1 MGDNEFKSKLEMIS
15 FYFPAYSFKFK
26 GNGTPLKLLSTYNID
41 YAEKDDDRNQV
52 KIQIVTTIFDEE
64 KNFDLSLTALGFF
77 RLERENFSEEIANEI
92 LKKNT
97 VAIMMPFIRSQVS
110 LLTTQPG
117 LTPILLQPID
127 VNALVD
133 NAPTESK

>member
-1 MGDNEFKSKLEMIS
+1 
-15 FYFPAYSFKFK
+15 
-26 GNGTPLKLLSTYNID
+26 
-41 YAEKDDDRNQV
+41 
-52 KIQIVTTIFDEE
+52 
-64 KNFDLSLTALGFF
+64 
-77 RLERENFSEEIANEI
+77 
-92 LKKNT
+92 
-97 VAIMMPFIRSQVS
+97 MMPFIRSQVS